1 MNSHYH
7 IISNAAGT
15 KETGMEYPQV
25 KSMTKGYDLN
35 AANSVWALHEVRNNK
50 PKFKPNLDGFVLYKK
65 AGLTDAI
72 SAGYIGGRGLLVSDR
87 FKKLLQKFNLTNHI
101 FYPATVI
108 KDDKTHKYFWMHLV
122 DSDFR
127 KNVVFSKTKF
137 SNWPKLKL
145 KDYKDYLRFDKEEDE
160 FGLLRAGFVT
170 LDRKFDKTLDLF
182 MISAFDQNLYASQN
196 LINTIKENKI
206 TGVEIVDSL
215 KNLTFEK

>member
-1 MNSHYH
+1 
-7 IISNAAGT
+7 
-15 KETGMEYPQV
+15 MEYPQV

-108 KDDKTHKYFWMHLV
+108 KDDKTHKYFRMHLV

>member
-1 MNSHYH
+1 
-7 IISNAAGT
+7 
-15 KETGMEYPQV
+15 MEYPQV